1 MSKKTTKRALAMS
14 FVSVFLCV
22 CMLVGT
28 TFAWFTDSVTSSNN
42 IIKSGTLDVTMEWAD
57 GTKDPASVTWTDA
70 STGAIFNY
78 DKWEPGYTEVRHIK
92 IENKGTLALKY
103 QLNIIPNGVV
113 SELANVIDVYFIDPA
128 QQVAD
133 RTALTDTYKI
143 GTLAQVLAGMPA
155 STSANLPADKDDTVT
170 IALKMQE
177 TADNKYQN
185 KSIGTDFSVQL
196 VATQL
201 EAEFDS
207 FNNQYDANAPF
218 SVWDGTIP
226 AEMPDTLVVDGDT
239 QTVYVKDA
247 AAFAYLSTLSAKWVE
262 LYTDGQGTTYT
273 NYANGA
279 GANYYYSG
287 KWTVSLE
294 TDIDLNNQ
302 AIAPVEIVFG
312 QSTGATAFDGNGHT
326 IRNVNTTTGLFA
338 DGTRATFS
346 NLTLENVKATNGALA
361 GSVNHLVT
369 NVTVKNATISGVDYV
384 GGLVGKTYSSV
395 TGCKVIDSSVVA
407 TGKEAGGLIGYAEAN
422 SEGSTITSNFV
433 KNVSVYAGNRAAG
446 LVAQPNTTVKVY
458 NNTVD
463 TVTVGAADTTNYQ
476 PGAVVSNAL
485 APANVYDNTVIN
497 ANVATKAA
505 VATTDASLD
514 SALTSGADTVFLG
527 SGNYIIPDSAKGKTL
542 TIVGNGDTVVAAQD
556 DGAAEGDCDY
566 SFDGSTVTFE
576 NVTITTSTTY
586 FPGYARMKGIYN
598 NCTINGVWTLYDDST
613 FNNCTFNVS
622 GDVYNVWTWGA
633 SIATFNDCVFNND
646 GKAILLYGTTN
657 TKLTVNGC
665 TFNDNGG
672 LADLKAAIEIGNDY
686 NKSYE
691 LIVNDT
697 VVNGYAIN
705 DKGIN
710 TGTTLWANKNSMG
723 TDKLNV
729 VVDGVDVY

>member
-57 GTKDPASVTWTDA
+57 GKTDPANTTWTDA
-70 STGAIFNY
+70 SKGAIFNY

-155 STSANLPADKDDTVT
+155 STSANLPADKNDTVT

-326 IRNVNTTTGLFA
+326 IRNVNATTGLFA

-361 GSVNHLVT
+361 GFVNHLVT